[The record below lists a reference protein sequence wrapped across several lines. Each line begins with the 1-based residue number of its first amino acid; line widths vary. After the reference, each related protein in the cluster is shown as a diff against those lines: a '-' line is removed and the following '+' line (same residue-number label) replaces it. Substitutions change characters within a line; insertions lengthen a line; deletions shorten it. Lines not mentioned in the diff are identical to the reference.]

1 MVLCTSQSLILIW
14 SSLLTELKSLFLA
27 SLLKWQ
33 FFTLIFR
40 DYSHQIQLLFSH
52 SYSLLTCSSPD
63 HLTLQTP
70 LAPFP
75 LKTLILLSVYVIA
88 LWWLSAQ
95 QRVSSPSFLAEDA
108 MWPGPSNCKS
118 CLSYYSANV
127 WPQKTF
133 LRLSPMFWHGDE
145 KKKEVA
151 KTYCIYEEMPGSN
164 LCSRQVSTLS
174 LYCSPFVLTL
184 GTALPFSPKHLHC
197 I

>member
-1 MVLCTSQSLILIW
+1 MVSTVNWWTVNELKWTVFTKFLKMGKVVRKAGCSMVLCTSQSLILIW

-75 LKTLILLSVYVIA
+75 LKTLILLSVS
-88 LWWLSAQ
+88 LLFGG
-95 QRVSSPSFLAEDA
+95 FLLIRG
-108 MWPGPSNCKS
+108 W
-118 CLSYYSANV
+118 
-127 WPQKTF
+127 
-133 LRLSPMFWHGDE
+133 
-145 KKKEVA
+145 
-151 KTYCIYEEMPGSN
+151 
-164 LCSRQVSTLS
+164 
-174 LYCSPFVLTL
+174 
-184 GTALPFSPKHLHC
+184 ALPASWQEMQCDQALQTASHAFPTIVQTYDPKRPSLGFLPC
-197 I
+197 SGMVMRKKRSG